1 MAASVVAL
9 RRRQPEAPPGLFHH
23 QPAVVCRDGGG
34 AAGAAVAGRRG
45 LHIAAHAVG
54 KITLFF
60 AAGAIYTAA
69 HKTEVSELDG
79 IGRRMPWTMGA
90 FAIARCR

>member
-1 MAASVVAL
+1 MVLAAAL
-9 RRRQPEAPPGLFHH
+9 LAPLSII
-23 QPAVVCRDGGG
+23 G
-34 AAGAAVAGRRG
+34 AA
-45 LHIAAHAVG
+45 LHIAAHAFG

-90 FAIARCR
+90 FAHRRRYR